1 MMAMRRRV
9 FFSFHYK
16 PDNWRAAEV
25 RNMGVVEGSPPAS
38 DNDWESVTR
47 GGDTAI
53 RNWINSQMHGKS
65 CSIVLIGS
73 QTAGRKWINY
83 EVEKA
88 WNDGKGLLGIYIHNL
103 KDRLGNQSAKGRNP
117 FIGFTVGD
125 EKLSEIVRAYDPPYK
140 TSTYV
145 YAHIKDNIA
154 DWIEDAIRI
163 RGRH

>member
-1 MMAMRRRV
+1 MAHRV
-9 FFSFHYK
+9 FYSFHYK
-16 PDNWRAAEV
+16 PDNWRAGEV
-25 RNMGVVEGSPPAS
+25 RNMGVVEGNTPAS

-53 RNWINSQMHGKS
+53 RNWINSQMYEKS

-117 FIGFTVGD
+117 FVGFTVGE
-125 EKLSEIVRAYDPPYK
+125 EKLADIVRAYDPPYK